1 MGPWLYREPHPTKSD
16 SGSASRPC
24 KNAGRGDRLINSAE
38 LLKLNLQLFA
48 KEGPGG
54 EKTEPATEKKLS
66 DARKEGQVA
75 KSRELGQAFALLAL
89 FVVLKVWAGNIGHN
103 FMNSFRI
110 NYMRMKEMTTLV
122 GGDISVKD
130 FCRLLNMN
138 ILQMALMVAPV
149 FISIVVIAFVI
160 EVMQVKWEPTAKPLM
175 PKFSK
180 INPISGFKRIFSKD
194 KLVELLK
201 SLVKIFVLGY
211 MAYSAIR
218 GELAVLF
225 SLYDLELMAA
235 VKTIGNL
242 AINLGLKISAGYI
255 VIGFIDFGYQKWKF
269 AEDMKMTK
277 QEVKDEWKNA
287 EGDPAIKGKQ
297 KQRMMEASRR
307 RMMQAVPSADVV
319 ITNPTHFAVA
329 IKYDVS
335 VFDAPYVVAKGE
347 DFLAARIKERAAEAG
362 VDIVE
367 NKPLARM
374 LYYNVDL
381 GSPIPPE
388 LYQTVAEILAAIYNA
403 RAAS

>member
-1 MGPWLYREPHPTKSD
+1 MTD
-16 SGSASRPC
+16 
-24 KNAGRGDRLINSAE
+24 DRL
-38 LLKLNLQLFA
+38 LVLNLQLFA
-48 KEGPGG
+48 KEGAGG

-89 FVVLKVWAGNIGHN
+89 FIILKVWAGTIGHN
-103 FMNSFRI
+103 FLNAFRI
-110 NYMRMKEMTTLV
+110 NYTRMKEMTTLV
-122 GGDISVKD
+122 GGEISVKD
-130 FCRLLNMN
+130 FCSLLNLN
-138 ILQMALMVAPV
+138 ILRMALMVAPV
-149 FISIVVIAFVI
+149 FIAAVMIAIVCDVF
-160 EVMQVKWEPTAKPLM
+160 QVKWQPTTKPLT

-194 KLVELLK
+194 KLIELLK
-201 SLVKIFVLGY
+201 SLIKLILLGYLAYSTIRGQLSVLFALFDMELITAVKI
-211 MAYSAIR
+211 
-218 GELAVLF
+218 
-225 SLYDLELMAA
+225 
-235 VKTIGNL
+235 IGDI
-242 AINLGLKISAGYI
+242 AINLGLKISAFYI
-255 VIGFIDFGYQKWKF
+255 VIGFADFGYQKWKF

-277 QEVKDEWKNA
+277 QEVKDEWKNT
-287 EGDPAIKGKQ
+287 EGDPQIKGRQ

-329 IKYDVS
+329 IKYDTNI
-335 VFDAPYVVAKGE
+335 FDAPYVVAKGE

-403 RAAS
+403 RAVS

>member
-1 MGPWLYREPHPTKSD
+1 MVEKV
-16 SGSASRPC
+16 
-24 KNAGRGDRLINSAE
+24 
-38 LLKLNLQLFA
+38 LLLQLNLQLFA

-54 EKTEPATEKKLS
+54 EKTEPATQKKLS

-75 KSRELGQAFALLAL
+75 KSKELVQSFSLLAL
-89 FVVLKVWAGNIGHN
+89 FLVLKLWSGTLGNN
-103 FMNSFRI
+103 FINGFRL
-110 NYMRMKEMTTLV
+110 NYSRMKEMTTLV

-130 FCRLLNMN
+130 FCRLLNGN
-138 ILQMALMVAPV
+138 ITRMALMVAPV
-149 FISIVVIAFVI
+149 FASAVLIAFI
-160 EVMQVKWEPTAKPLM
+160 LDIWQVKWKPTTKPLK
-175 PKFSK
+175 PKLSK
-180 INPISGFKRIFSKD
+180 LNPIKGFKRFFSKS

-201 SLVKIFVLGY
+201 SLVKLVLIGY
-211 MAYSAIR
+211 LAYSTIKGEMGLLFALFDMDLVTAI
-218 GELAVLF
+218 GA
-225 SLYDLELMAA
+225 
-235 VKTIGNL
+235 IGNI
-242 AINLGLKISAGYI
+242 AINLGIKVSALYI
-255 VIGFIDFGYQKWKF
+255 VIGFADYGYQKWKF

-287 EGDPAIKGKQ
+287 EGDPKIKGKQ
-297 KQRMMEASRR
+297 RQRMMEASRR

-329 IKYDVS
+329 IKYDATI
-335 VFDAPYVVAKGE
+335 FDAPYVVAKGE
-347 DFLAARIKERAAEAG
+347 DFLAARIKEKAEEAG

-403 RAAS
+403 RQAG

>member
-1 MGPWLYREPHPTKSD
+1 MEVK
-16 SGSASRPC
+16 
-24 KNAGRGDRLINSAE
+24 
-38 LLKLNLQLFA
+38 LLFEYNLQFFA

-75 KSRELGQAFALLAL
+75 KSKELGQAMSLLAL
-89 FVVLKVWAGNIGHN
+89 FIILKIFGGTLGKN
-103 FMNSFRI
+103 FLGTFYS
-110 NYMRMKEMTTLV
+110 NYSRMKEMTTLV
-122 GGDISVKD
+122 GGEISVKD
-130 FCRLLNMN
+130 FCRLLNSN
-138 ILQMALMVAPV
+138 ITRMALMVAPV
-149 FISIVVIAFVI
+149 FGAAFVI
-160 EVMQVKWEPTAKPLM
+160 AVIVDIFQVKWKPTAKPLQ

-180 INPISGFKRIFSKD
+180 INPISGFKRIFSKE

-201 SLVKIFVLGY
+201 SLIKIALLGY
-211 MAYSAIR
+211 MAYSTLKD
-218 GELAVLF
+218 ELGLLFVLF
-225 SLYDLELMAA
+225 DMDLISAIQA
-235 VKTIGNL
+235 IGSI
-242 AINLGLKISAGYI
+242 AINLGIKISAFYI
-255 VIGFIDFGYQKWKF
+255 VIGFADYGYQKWKF

-287 EGDPAIKGKQ
+287 EGDPAVKGKQ
-297 KQRMMEASRR
+297 KQRMQEASRR

-329 IKYDVS
+329 IKYDVE
-335 VFDAPYVVAKGE
+335 VFDAPYIVAKGE
-347 DFLAARIKERAAEAG
+347 DFLAARIKDRAREAG

-403 RAAS
+403 RAAG

>member
-1 MGPWLYREPHPTKSD
+1 MREYD
-16 SGSASRPC
+16 
-24 KNAGRGDRLINSAE
+24 LIR
-38 LLKLNLQLFA
+38 LNLQLFA
-48 KEGPGG
+48 KEGAGG

-89 FVVLKVWAGNIGHN
+89 FVILRIWVGTMGHN
-103 FMNSFRI
+103 FMNSFRM
-110 NYMRMKEMTTLV
+110 NYSRMKEMTTLV
-122 GGDISVKD
+122 NGEISIKD
-130 FCRLLNMN
+130 FTRLLNSN
-138 ILQMALMVAPV
+138 VVQMALIIAPV
-149 FISIVVIAFVI
+149 LITAVIVAVVSD
-160 EVMQVKWEPTAKPLM
+160 VMQVRWQPTSKPLR

-180 INPISGFKRIFSKD
+180 INPISGFKRIFSKE
-194 KLVELLK
+194 KLVDLLK
-201 SLVKIFVLGY
+201 SLVKIVLLGY
-211 MAYSAIR
+211 LAYTTIR
-218 GELAVLF
+218 GEFALLF
-225 SLYDLELMAA
+225 ALYDMELIRA
-235 VKTIGNL
+235 VSVIGEI
-242 AINLGLKISAGYI
+242 AINMGLKISAFYI
-255 VIGFIDFGYQKWKF
+255 VIGFADFGYQKWKF

-287 EGDPAIKGKQ
+287 EGDPAIKGRQ

-329 IKYDVS
+329 VKYDVE
-335 VFDAPYVVAKGE
+335 VFDAPFVVAKGE

-362 VDIVE
+362 VEIVE

-403 RAAS
+403 RQAG

>member
-1 MGPWLYREPHPTKSD
+1 MTRD
-16 SGSASRPC
+16 
-24 KNAGRGDRLINSAE
+24 E
-38 LLKLNLQLFA
+38 LLVLNLQLFA

-75 KSRELGQAFALLAL
+75 KSKELGQAFSLLAL
-89 FVVLKVWAGNIGHN
+89 FIVLKIWAGSIGHN
-103 FMNSFRI
+103 FMNAFRL
-110 NYMRMKEMTTLV
+110 NYTRMKEMTTLV

-130 FCRLLNMN
+130 FCRLLNTN
-138 ILQMALMVAPV
+138 ILRMAVIVLPV
-149 FISIVVIAFVI
+149 FLSALAVTFII
-160 EVMQVKWEPTAKPLM
+160 EIWQVKWKPTAKPLQ

-180 INPISGFKRIFSKD
+180 INPISGFKRLFSKE

-201 SLVKIFVLGY
+201 SLIKLFILGY
-211 MAYSAIR
+211 MAYSTIK
-218 GELAVLF
+218 GQFSVLF
-225 SLYDLELMAA
+225 ALFDVELITA
-235 VKTIGNL
+235 VKIIGDI
-242 AINLGLKISAGYI
+242 AINLGLKISALYI
-255 VIGFIDFGYQKWKF
+255 VIGFADFGYQKWKF

-287 EGDPAIKGKQ
+287 EGDPQIKGRQ
-297 KQRMMEASRR
+297 RQRMQEASRR

-329 IKYDVS
+329 IKYDVG

-347 DFLAARIKERAAEAG
+347 DFLAARIKDRAAEAG
-362 VDIVE
+362 VEIVE

-381 GSPIPPE
+381 GAPIPPE

-403 RAAS
+403 RKIS

>member
-1 MGPWLYREPHPTKSD
+1 MT
-16 SGSASRPC
+16 
-24 KNAGRGDRLINSAE
+24 DRYE
-38 LLKLNLQLFA
+38 LMVLNLQLFA

-89 FVVLKVWAGNIGHN
+89 FVILKLWAGTIGHN
-103 FMNSFRI
+103 FLNVFRI
-110 NYMRMKEMTTLV
+110 NYSRMKEMTTLV

-130 FCRLLNMN
+130 FCSLLNLN
-138 ILQMALMVAPV
+138 ITRMAIMVAPV
-149 FISIVVIAFVI
+149 FIAAVIVAIVVDI
-160 EVMQVKWEPTAKPLM
+160 MQVKWQPTAKPLQ

-180 INPISGFKRIFSKD
+180 INPISGFKRIFSKE
-194 KLVELLK
+194 KLIELLK
-201 SLVKIFVLGY
+201 SLIKLVLLGY
-211 MAYSAIR
+211 LAYSTIK
-218 GELAVLF
+218 GEF
-225 SLYDLELMAA
+225 SLLFALFDVELITAISA
-235 VKTIGNL
+235 IGTI
-242 AINLGLKISAGYI
+242 AINLGLKISAFYI
-255 VIGFIDFGYQKWKF
+255 VIGFADFGYQKWKF

-277 QEVKDEWKNA
+277 QEVKDEWKNT
-287 EGDPAIKGKQ
+287 EGDPQIKGKQ

-329 IKYDVS
+329 IKYDVG

-403 RAAS
+403 RAAG

>member
-1 MGPWLYREPHPTKSD
+1 MDEKY
-16 SGSASRPC
+16 A
-24 KNAGRGDRLINSAE
+24 LII
-38 LLKLNLQLFA
+38 LDLQLFA

-75 KSRELGQAFALLAL
+75 KSKELGQAMSLLAL
-89 FVVLKVWAGNIGHN
+89 FIILKIFGGTIGKN
-103 FMNSFRI
+103 FLGTFYA
-110 NYMRMKEMTTLV
+110 NYSRMKEMTTLV
-122 GGDISVKD
+122 GGEISAKD
-130 FCRLLNMN
+130 FCRLLNSN
-138 ILQMALMVAPV
+138 ITRMAIMVLPV
-149 FISIVVIAFVI
+149 FAAAFVI
-160 EVMQVKWEPTAKPLM
+160 AVVVDIYQVKWKPTAKPLQ

-180 INPISGFKRIFSKD
+180 INPISGFKRIFSKE

-201 SLVKIFVLGY
+201 SLIKLALLGY
-211 MAYSAIR
+211 MAYSTLKDELGLLFMLFDMDLISAIQ
-218 GELAVLF
+218 A
-225 SLYDLELMAA
+225 
-235 VKTIGNL
+235 IGGI
-242 AINLGLKISAGYI
+242 AINLGIKISAFYI
-255 VIGFIDFGYQKWKF
+255 VIGFADYGYQKWKF

-277 QEVKDEWKNA
+277 QEVKDEWKNT
-287 EGDPAIKGKQ
+287 EGDPAVKGKQ
-297 KQRMMEASRR
+297 KQRMQEASRR

-329 IKYDVS
+329 IKYDVD
-335 VFDAPYVVAKGE
+335 VFDAPYIVAKGE
-347 DFLAARIKERAAEAG
+347 DFLAARIKDRAREAG

-403 RAAS
+403 RAAG

>member
-1 MGPWLYREPHPTKSD
+1 MR
-16 SGSASRPC
+16 
-24 KNAGRGDRLINSAE
+24 
-38 LLKLNLQLFA
+38 LNLQLFA
-48 KEGPGG
+48 KEGAGG

-89 FVVLKVWAGNIGHN
+89 FVILRIWVGTMGHN
-103 FMNSFRI
+103 FMNSFRM
-110 NYMRMKEMTTLV
+110 NYSRMKEMTTLV
-122 GGDISVKD
+122 NGEISIKD
-130 FCRLLNMN
+130 FTRLLNSN
-138 ILQMALMVAPV
+138 VVQMALIIAPV
-149 FISIVVIAFVI
+149 LITAVIVAVVSD
-160 EVMQVKWEPTAKPLM
+160 VMQVRWQPTSKPLR

-180 INPISGFKRIFSKD
+180 INPISGFKRIFSKE
-194 KLVELLK
+194 KLVDLLK
-201 SLVKIFVLGY
+201 SLVKIVLLGY
-211 MAYSAIR
+211 LAYTTIR
-218 GELAVLF
+218 GEFALLF
-225 SLYDLELMAA
+225 ALYDMELIRA
-235 VKTIGNL
+235 VSVIGEI
-242 AINLGLKISAGYI
+242 AINMGLKISAFYI
-255 VIGFIDFGYQKWKF
+255 VIGFADFGYQKWKF

-287 EGDPAIKGKQ
+287 EGDPAIKGRQ

-329 IKYDVS
+329 VKYDVE
-335 VFDAPYVVAKGE
+335 VFDAPFVVAKGE

-362 VDIVE
+362 VEIVE

-403 RAAS
+403 RQAG

>member
-1 MGPWLYREPHPTKSD
+1 MIARD
-16 SGSASRPC
+16 
-24 KNAGRGDRLINSAE
+24 DLI
-38 LLKLNLQLFA
+38 KLNLQFFA

-75 KSRELGQAFALLAL
+75 KSRELGQALALLSL
-89 FVVLKVWAGNIGHN
+89 FIILKIWAGSMGHN
-103 FMNSFRI
+103 FINAFRN
-110 NYMRMKEMTTLV
+110 NYTRMKEMTTLV
-122 GGDISVKD
+122 GGEISVKD
-130 FCRLLNMN
+130 FCRLLDSN
-138 ILQMALMVAPV
+138 ILNMALIVAPV
-149 FISIVVIAFVI
+149 FIVAVMIAI
-160 EVMQVKWEPTAKPLM
+160 ISDIWQVKWKPTTKPLT

-180 INPISGFKRIFSKD
+180 INPISGFKRIFSKE
-194 KLVELLK
+194 KLIELLK
-201 SLVKIFVLGY
+201 SLIKLTLLGY
-211 MAYSAIR
+211 MAYSTLK
-218 GELAVLF
+218 GQFSVLF
-225 SLYDLELMAA
+225 SLFDMELISAIK
-235 VKTIGNL
+235 VIGDIT
-242 AINLGLKISAGYI
+242 INLGLKISAIYI
-255 VIGFIDFGYQKWKF
+255 VIGFADYGYQKWKF

-287 EGDPAIKGKQ
+287 EGDPAIKGRQ

-329 IKYDVS
+329 IKYDVT

-347 DFLAARIKERAAEAG
+347 DFLAARIKDKAIEAG

-381 GSPIPPE
+381 GTPIPPE

-403 RAAS
+403 RQAG

>member
-1 MGPWLYREPHPTKSD
+1 MIESTY
-16 SGSASRPC
+16 
-24 KNAGRGDRLINSAE
+24 
-38 LLKLNLQLFA
+38 LLKLDLQLFA

-89 FVVLKVWAGNIGHN
+89 FIVLKIWAGNIGHN
-103 FMNSFRI
+103 FINTFRA

-122 GGDISVKD
+122 GGEISIKD
-130 FCRLLNMN
+130 FCRLINSNVLT
-138 ILQMALMVAPV
+138 MAIVVAPV
-149 FISIVVIAFVI
+149 FAAALVVAIVCDIF
-160 EVMQVKWEPTAKPLM
+160 QVKWQPTSKPLQ

-180 INPISGFKRIFSKD
+180 INPISGFKRIFSKE
-194 KLVELLK
+194 KLIDLLK
-201 SLVKIFVLGY
+201 SLIKLFILGY
-211 MAYSAIR
+211 MAYSTIK
-218 GELAVLF
+218 GEFAVLF
-225 SLYDLELMAA
+225 ALFDMELITAIR
-235 VKTIGNL
+235 VIGDI
-242 AINLGLKISAGYI
+242 AISLGLKISAVYI
-255 VIGFIDFGYQKWKF
+255 VIGFADYGYQKWKF

-287 EGDPAIKGKQ
+287 EGDPAVKGKQ
-297 KQRMMEASRR
+297 KQRMQEASRR

-329 IKYDVS
+329 IKYDVE

-403 RAAS
+403 RAAG

>member
-1 MGPWLYREPHPTKSD
+1 MIEGNY
-16 SGSASRPC
+16 
-24 KNAGRGDRLINSAE
+24 

-48 KEGPGG
+48 KEGAGG

-89 FVVLKVWAGNIGHN
+89 FIILKVWAGTIGHN
-103 FMNSFRI
+103 FLNAFRI
-110 NYMRMKEMTTLV
+110 NYTRMKEMTTLV
-122 GGDISVKD
+122 GGEISVKD
-130 FCRLLNMN
+130 FCSLINLN
-138 ILQMALMVAPV
+138 IVRMAIMVAPV
-149 FISIVVIAFVI
+149 FIAAVMVAIVCDIF
-160 EVMQVKWEPTAKPLM
+160 QVKWQPTSKPLT

-180 INPISGFKRIFSKD
+180 INPLSGFKRIFSKD
-194 KLVELLK
+194 KLIELLK
-201 SLVKIFVLGY
+201 SLIKLLLLGY
-211 MAYSAIR
+211 LAYSTIR
-218 GELAVLF
+218 GQLSVLF
-225 SLYDLELMAA
+225 ALFDMELITAI
-235 VKTIGNL
+235 KIIGDI
-242 AINLGLKISAGYI
+242 AINLGLKISAFYI
-255 VIGFIDFGYQKWKF
+255 VIGFADYGYQKWKF

-277 QEVKDEWKNA
+277 QEVKDEWKNT
-287 EGDPAIKGKQ
+287 EGDPQIKGRQ

-329 IKYDVS
+329 IKYDTNI
-335 VFDAPYVVAKGE
+335 FDAPYVVAKGE

-403 RAAS
+403 RAAG